1 MSPSARCVYG
11 CEKLREWGEG
21 GVLRF
26 LGVVDKN
33 VTALFGVGFPTEVS
47 FSFIK
52 YSNWCYTYLERKL
65 NHRTFKTRKFS
76 QMADSARISDEM
88 LCRVIQSLNV
98 GLAVDLGGGVYKKRL
113 NNNQHRA
120 IVLAK
125 VGAPKIYQYLYA
137 KNALSNIAA
146 DDLKALKEL
155 AKFYQSLTKPQIDQ
169 LVVENHFF
177 EICHDQ

>member
-1 MSPSARCVYG
+1 
-11 CEKLREWGEG
+11 
-21 GVLRF
+21 
-26 LGVVDKN
+26 
-33 VTALFGVGFPTEVS
+33 
-47 FSFIK
+47 
-52 YSNWCYTYLERKL
+52 
-65 NHRTFKTRKFS
+65 
-76 QMADSARISDEM
+76 MADSARISDEM

-98 GLAVDLGGGVYKKRL
+98 GLAVDLCGGVYKKRL

-125 VGAPKIYQYLYA
+125 VGAPRIYQYLYA
-137 KNALSNIAA
+137 KNTLSNIAA